1 MYVRHIS
8 NLNNPTFVWEG
19 DEHPLSTRLGQGPA
33 RANHKRALS
42 DHHPVLNQFHHFVLS
57 TNNED
62 RAAADTIKSPSRGD
76 TFEACAQ
83 GDYLRD
89 NGEQWFSTVEYEA
102 GDMSRRSSEKYR
114 DNRSSSQAVEIPSAE
129 QTGVLERHGPVED
142 EVKEIVD
149 DQPLVTSIRRLTRSE
164 RHNLSEKEARPAKL
178 AVNLKPAAPNSNGA
192 PIAKQSSWG
201 KIYWDRS
208 KNSLPDYGPTVP
220 VRVVTKEGQDMVID
234 AAHFLDIIVNV
245 HQRLKPENGVRP
257 INTLGSLPPVK
268 PQNSSKQATNKSNS
282 VTATNGHRED
292 ENSRKRQ
299 RAEGFGKGSSSNAPI
314 ELDDSPYSQLNR
326 TPSSVRSGQSRDG
339 NSLARLASLQK
350 EGGVSEYRQ
359 VEKTIK
365 LVKPRSRNGHPSEN
379 ASTINRG
386 PERFRMDSVMEARRK
401 NSKDSISDDELDIL
415 PSYKKLTVQDKIQP
429 RTEHQDKFHLA
440 PSRQDGSEVQKSH
453 STRRRDT
460 DAVSKHFPRV
470 HSRVGHASAS
480 VGGHQTA
487 TNPSRARQHL
497 SKQDNNNSEIDELAS
512 DPHFGKAK
520 ALLLDHKLE
529 RSLLAKPNR
538 KQKLSSEVCSS
549 SDEYTPAKSGDIEPT
564 TFSSTRGKSKDHGV
578 QVYEI
583 SQVFAPGH
591 NWLIPARHEKWLLH
605 QNCEAGVITILN
617 ENGTDPVV
625 MSMNIRSIHRLEWS
639 RKSSKLGIFKTQ
651 DQSTRGASNIYI
663 EFQDCDETAAFVE
676 YTRSYDTNIVSS
688 LKSSDHLDRVFATTQ
703 SKSKFKKQKLEKV
716 EDLQLL
722 ESKSDARQ
730 ALHAKQRRPNGS
742 RVPAK
747 RLIDEF
753 NENPDQP
760 EEKVGYRSSGRTR
773 ASFDVAEEGLQQRG
787 IHEGTQTGLYSNS
800 DHTDTRQPLPL
811 GTRSSQRMIGNS
823 LPSPRIAPRQSQRQR
838 ISSPS
843 PVRWTENN
851 PGWQE
856 NYWHGNTSVIY
867 PREGKNKAS
876 VDRQDIERLD
886 EGEFLNDNLIIF
898 YLRWLE
904 HRLAEER
911 PDLVDRIYFHNT
923 FFYERLTK
931 PGKGKVDG
939 INYDAVAR
947 WTAKVDLLN
956 YDYIVVPVNE
966 TVHWYVAIICNAP
979 KLLEKGIGLAKS
991 SLPAKTEG
999 CSNNEQSGVESRGI
1013 SALHQIVEPS
1023 PACGI
1028 SEAIDAEMRDVTLVD
1043 KGTEPP
1049 AVENGHVQSLASPS
1063 EVTVAS
1069 EATQVDLG
1077 EISPA
1082 NIVSD
1087 LITDAATT
1095 KANNIKKAKRK
1106 SILALR
1112 KYDPEEPR
1120 IITLDSL
1127 GITHSPTCTNLKKYL
1142 MQETMAKKGFEID
1155 DPGSLG
1161 FTAKCIPQQDNHC
1174 DCGLFLLIYIEQFLK
1189 RPDEFVRNILQRD
1202 PVRNHAS
1209 IDIGLTENWSEW
1221 PRASKM
1227 RDDIRDLLFKLHRE
1241 QSEEA
1246 EAAKKQKIT
1255 AKAKVARAEGDTG
1268 YLSTSKAAYREGSKS
1283 ARASPVKGQIPL
1295 ENIEQPGPENTRK
1308 PTPPDAHEV
1317 SRVDTRK
1324 MPGSPNLR
1332 AAEARLE
1339 GVRNSQSAPDKPGL
1353 LTTLFSKVTSSILN
1367 VARPD
1372 QNDNV
1377 VTGFDHRQSSPE
1389 YVTIPDD
1396 PQDNGDGKTKAHD
1409 LSSHARSLEFQTAKD
1424 RTARSQGFGR
1434 FENPQVNDSVEILD
1448 SQVPYRVLHHPL
1460 PNSSSFR
1467 SPTPEQETPAF
1478 NFAEKFA
1485 ENSDEES
1492 AGSQSASKEHRENPE
1507 AGWSGNYDTVI
1518 AEEDVVDLVDT
1529 TPSKPINVVALDD
1542 AADDQN
1548 MLLASSAPPDATY
1561 LSSSPSY
1568 ASSLQPKNT
1577 VERRRENQK
1586 SQQSSPMS
1594 VKKLQRR
1601 GFHTELQANKKR
1613 KRFEPLDEGS
1623 RKTRKQ
1629 ESYVLDPSDKKM
1641 VEQ

>member
-1 MYVRHIS
+1 MKDFLRSSEIAARCKAESIADMYVRHIS

-19 DEHPLSTRLGQGPA
+19 DEHPLSTRLGQGAA

-42 DHHPVLNQFHHFVLS
+42 DHHPVLNQFHHFVLT

-62 RAAADTIKSPSRGD
+62 RAAADTIKSPSRGY

-83 GDYLRD
+83 GEYLRD

-129 QTGVLERHGPVED
+129 HTGVLEGHGPVED

-149 DQPLVTSIRRLTRSE
+149 DQ
-164 RHNLSEKEARPAKL
+164 
-178 AVNLKPAAPNSNGA
+178 
-192 PIAKQSSWG
+192 
-201 KIYWDRS
+201 
-208 KNSLPDYGPTVP
+208 
-220 VRVVTKEGQDMVID
+220 
-234 AAHFLDIIVNV
+234 
-245 HQRLKPENGVRP
+245 
-257 INTLGSLPPVK
+257 
-268 PQNSSKQATNKSNS
+268 QATKKSNS
-282 VTATNGHRED
+282 VTATTGHRED

-359 VEKTIK
+359 VEKTVK

-440 PSRQDGSEVQKSH
+440 PSRQEGSEVQKSH
-453 STRRRDT
+453 STRLRDT

-730 ALHAKQRRPNGS
+730 ALQAKQRRPNGS

-811 GTRSSQRMIGNS
+811 GTQ
-823 LPSPRIAPRQSQRQR
+823 
-838 ISSPS
+838 
-843 PVRWTENN
+843 
-851 PGWQE
+851 
-856 NYWHGNTSVIY
+856 
-867 PREGKNKAS
+867 
-876 VDRQDIERLD
+876 
-886 EGEFLNDNLIIF
+886 
-898 YLRWLE
+898 
-904 HRLAEER
+904 
-911 PDLVDRIYFHNT
+911 
-923 FFYERLTK
+923 
-931 PGKGKVDG
+931 
-939 INYDAVAR
+939 
-947 WTAKVDLLN
+947 
-956 YDYIVVPVNE
+956 
-966 TVHWYVAIICNAP
+966 
-979 KLLEKGIGLAKS
+979 
-991 SLPAKTEG
+991 
-999 CSNNEQSGVESRGI
+999 
-1013 SALHQIVEPS
+1013 
-1023 PACGI
+1023 
-1028 SEAIDAEMRDVTLVD
+1028 
-1043 KGTEPP
+1043 
-1049 AVENGHVQSLASPS
+1049 
-1063 EVTVAS
+1063 
-1069 EATQVDLG
+1069 
-1077 EISPA
+1077 
-1082 NIVSD
+1082 
-1087 LITDAATT
+1087 
-1095 KANNIKKAKRK
+1095 
-1106 SILALR
+1106 
-1112 KYDPEEPR
+1112 
-1120 IITLDSL
+1120 
-1127 GITHSPTCTNLKKYL
+1127 
-1142 MQETMAKKGFEID
+1142 
-1155 DPGSLG
+1155 
-1161 FTAKCIPQQDNHC
+1161 
-1174 DCGLFLLIYIEQFLK
+1174 
-1189 RPDEFVRNILQRD
+1189 
-1202 PVRNHAS
+1202 
-1209 IDIGLTENWSEW
+1209 W

-1396 PQDNGDGKTKAHD
+1396 PQDNGDGKPKAHD

-1448 SQVPYRVLHHPL
+1448 SQIPYRVLHHPL